1 MNILIIGGNGTI
13 GKKVSFFLSKGNKI
27 ITAGRNSGDL
37 KVDLSDSNSIKN
49 LFEKNRNFDAVI
61 SIAGEAVWAQFD
73 DLSEEDYYKGIKNKM
88 MGQVNLVKIG
98 RKYINYGGSFTLT
111 TGILADNPVKMTTSA
126 ALVNGGIH
134 SFVKAASLEMENNIR
149 VNVISPGLVEDSAEK
164 YKDYFPGYEIVKMKD
179 LAELYAKV
187 ILGEQNGEV
196 IRIYR

>member
-1 MNILIIGGNGTI
+1 MKILIIGGNGTI
-13 GKKVSFFLSKGNKI
+13 GKKVSSFLSKENEI

-37 KVDLSDSNSIKN
+37 KIDLSDSNSIKN
-49 LFEKNRNFDAVI
+49 LFKKNRNFDAVI
-61 SIAGEAVWAQFD
+61 SIAGEAVWAPFD
-73 DLSEEDYYKGIKNKM
+73 DLTEEDYYKGIKNKM

-164 YKDYFPGYEIVKMKD
+164 YKDYFPGYEIIKMKN
-179 LAELYAKV
+179 LAKLYLKV
-187 ILGEQNGEV
+187 IQGDQNGEV
-196 IRIYR
+196 IRIYS

>member
-1 MNILIIGGNGTI
+1 MKILIVGGNGTI
-13 GKKVSFFLSKGNKI
+13 GKKVSSFLSKENEI
-27 ITAGRNSGDL
+27 ITAGRNSGEL
-37 KVDLSDSNSIKN
+37 RIDLSDSNSIKN
-49 LFEKNRNFDAVI
+49 LFIKNNNFNAVI
-61 SIAGEAVWAQFD
+61 SIAGEAVWAPFD
-73 DLSEEDYYKGIKNKM
+73 DLTEEDYYKGIKNKM

-98 RKYINYGGSFTLT
+98 RKYINHGGSFTLT

-126 ALVNGGIH
+126 SLVNGGIH

-187 ILGEQNGEV
+187 IQGEQNGEV